1 MLMEIKGFYGT
12 PEENFLLIHHELI
25 ESLRESG
32 HVPSTRTVE
41 TEYGNNLKLYC
52 ARCAR
57 AWPGTVF
64 HRFFGLSPRRE
75 CGR

>member
-1 MLMEIKGFYGT
+1 MLMEIKSFYGT